1 MENKIFHLD
10 MDCFFVSVE
19 ILLNPSLKGKP
30 VIVGGRN
37 KKGVVS
43 SASYE
48 ARELGIHSAMP
59 VAIALKIYPR
69 LLIANHHMDE
79 YVKYSHLINKLIC
92 QKIKNVETGSI
103 DEWYLDVT
111 DTEFESW
118 SEHEFGS
125 YLKNLIKQKFNLN
138 CSVGCSYNKFLA
150 KMATTLSKPNGF
162 MVIDKNNFKE
172 KLYDLDVNKMTFV
185 GKKTTDILKQNG
197 INKIKDIANYNNDLY
212 MYKKLGISWI
222 KIKNNALGIDDSPV
236 INDSKR
242 KIVGKSYSIEKFNE
256 FKEFEIL
263 LKNMVKD
270 LQDTIKTRYLY
281 KSFTLRCKIKD
292 SVNLKKTIKYDELKN
307 SINFED
313 IIYAFDEIVNPMY
326 YSSISNV
333 SLYLNNL
340 EYLKDKE
347 EQLSFFNNND
357 KEITDVE
364 KIKNKVNS
372 IFSKKILFTF
382 EN

>member
-1 MENKIFHLD
+1 MENRIFHLD
-10 MDCFFVSVE
+10 MDCFFVSIEV
-19 ILLNPSLKGKP
+19 LLNPSLKGKP

-59 VAIALKIYPR
+59 VVIALKICPK
-69 LLIANHHMDE
+69 LIIADHHMDE
-79 YVKYSHLINKLIC
+79 YIKYSHLISNLINK
-92 QKIKNVETGSI
+92 KIKNIETGSI

-111 DTEFESW
+111 NTEYESW
-118 SEHEFGS
+118 NEYEFGS
-125 YLKNLIKQKFNLN
+125 YLKNLIKQKFGLN

-150 KMATTLSKPNGF
+150 KMATTLSKPNGL
-162 MVIDKNNFKE
+162 MIINKNNFKE
-172 KLYDLDVNKMTFV
+172 KLYDLDVSKMTFV
-185 GKKTTDILKQNG
+185 GKKTTDILKENG

-212 MYKKLGISWI
+212 MYKKLGVSWI

-236 INDSKR
+236 ESDSKR
-242 KIVGKSYSIEKFNE
+242 KIMGKSYSVEKFNE

-263 LKNMVKD
+263 LKNMVED
-270 LQDTIKTRYLY
+270 LQDTIKNRYLY
-281 KSFTLRCKIKD
+281 KSFILRCKIKD
-292 SVNLKKTIKYDELKN
+292 SINLKKTTKYDELKN

-313 IIYAFDEIVNPMY
+313 VIFAFDEIVNPMY
-326 YSSISNV
+326 YPSITNV

-340 EYLKDKE
+340 EYLESQE

-364 KIKNKVNS
+364 KIKNKVNT
-372 IFSKKILFTF
+372 IFSKKILFTY